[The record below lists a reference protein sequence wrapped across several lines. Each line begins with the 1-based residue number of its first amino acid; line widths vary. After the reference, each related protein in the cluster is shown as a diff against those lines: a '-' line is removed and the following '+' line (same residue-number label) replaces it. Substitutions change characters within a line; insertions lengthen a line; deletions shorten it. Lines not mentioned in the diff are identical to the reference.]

1 MKTAYISMSVIA
13 AFLLVLG
20 YTLDCSIPAR
30 GLKTGFDFLIK
41 IFPILLLAFTIV
53 GMMQVLIPQELVL
66 KWVGEGS
73 GLKGIFIGSAAG
85 ALTPGGP
92 FVCFPIAASIYQS
105 GAGIGTIVAYIAGW
119 GLLSLTRLPF
129 EITFLGVKFVAIR
142 VLATLILPPVAGIIA
157 HILFQKQTF

>member
-1 MKTAYISMSVIA
+1 MKTAYITMSVIA
-13 AFLLVLG
+13 TFLMILG
-20 YTLDCSIPAR
+20 YTLDSSIPAK

-41 IFPILLLAFTIV
+41 IFPILLLAFIIV
-53 GMMQVLIPQELVL
+53 GMIQVLIPQELLL
-66 KWVGEGS
+66 KWVGKGS

-92 FVCFPIAASIYQS
+92 FVCFPIAALIYQS
-105 GAGIGTIVAYIAGW
+105 GAGIGTIVAYIAAW

-129 EITFLGVKFVAIR
+129 EISFLGVKFVVIR

-157 HILFQKQTF
+157 QTFFQKHTF